1 MKWSS
6 ECFCSRVHCVAATQ
20 SLRKT
25 GSSNPQW
32 NAELDSVQP
41 GWLMHQ
47 VPNTMQL
54 LWWGDVLCARHFTA
68 AFLSPLCLAGAS
80 LFREGKTHP
89 ECFRA
94 LKSYL
99 LLLLLLLLV
108 PSQDTALHLK
118 RYWNPSVPACHSQRL
133 IWPLCFALFAV
144 KPNQLLRL
152 KAAGQAISSS
162 FCLVWMGLRGE
173 AQQLRF
179 WVSFSFRNM
188 KLQDVTVL
196 SFYGSPVCQ
205 FTHQTDSQWK
215 CYPKYPVNWREL
227 MYKP

>member
-1 MKWSS
+1 MCCVLGISLQLFSPLSAWPGPHCSGREKHTLNVSELWSPT
-6 ECFCSRVHCVAATQ
+6 CCCCCCCSCRLRTQ
-20 SLRKT
+20 LFIWRDT
-25 GSSNPQW
+25 ETLQCQPVTANGSS
-32 NAELDSVQP
+32 
-41 GWLMHQ
+41 GR
-47 VPNTMQL
+47 
-54 LWWGDVLCARHFTA
+54 CR
-68 AFLSPLCLAGAS
+68 
-80 LFREGKTHP
+80 
-89 ECFRA
+89 
-94 LKSYL
+94 
-99 LLLLLLLLV
+99 
-108 PSQDTALHLK
+108 
-118 RYWNPSVPACHSQRL
+118 
-133 IWPLCFALFAV
+133 FALFAV

-215 CYPKYPVNWREL
+215 CYPKYPVNWWEL